1 MADRGHGCV
10 LGGVQTAAGSVSG
23 AHAET
28 PSALEPE
35 VPVGK
40 LTTAFRT
47 LEEEAEEMDIDLR
60 FVINDDYT
68 EKMREL
74 APHAKK
80 HASATSEPA
89 YGMLQILG
97 HLRGGE
103 FSV

>member
-1 MADRGHGCV
+1 
-10 LGGVQTAAGSVSG
+10 
-23 AHAET
+23 
-28 PSALEPE
+28 
-35 VPVGK
+35 
-40 LTTAFRT
+40 
-47 LEEEAEEMDIDLR
+47 MDIDLR

>member
-1 MADRGHGCV
+1 
-10 LGGVQTAAGSVSG
+10 
-23 AHAET
+23 
-28 PSALEPE
+28 
-35 VPVGK
+35 
-40 LTTAFRT
+40 
-47 LEEEAEEMDIDLR
+47 MDIDLR

-74 APHAKK
+74 APHAN
-80 HASATSEPA
+80 ATSEPA